1 MEVLILRSISR
12 GVGLKNILWK
22 SSSERD
28 LRAVGCLG
36 APPTLSP
43 IATGTDK
50 IPRSKDEGPDP
61 LPLPGLVP

>member
-1 MEVLILRSISR
+1 MEVLILSSMSR

-22 SSSERD
+22 SSSDHD
-28 LRAVGCLG
+28 LRALGCLG

-43 IATGTDK
+43 IDIGADK
-50 IPRSKDEGPDP
+50 IARSKDDGPDP